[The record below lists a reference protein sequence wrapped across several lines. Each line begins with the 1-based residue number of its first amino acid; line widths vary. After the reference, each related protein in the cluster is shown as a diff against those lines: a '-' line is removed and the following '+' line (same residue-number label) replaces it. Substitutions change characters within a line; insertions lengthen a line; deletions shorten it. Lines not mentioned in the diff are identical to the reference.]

1 MDRTAAASRLAALRV
16 LLVQIRDQPAVE
28 LQERECF
35 VGFSGLAA
43 AQFTFW
49 NVVERPEIRPSDALS
64 YDAVLIGGAGAHSVT
79 ESYPFSAPLAAVV
92 ERLVSE
98 DRPLFGSCWGHQFVA
113 AVLGGEVITDPE
125 RAEVGTFPVRLTD
138 AGAADPW
145 FAGFPERFDVQL
157 GHNDR
162 VARLPPGAVELAW
175 SERQRNQAFGLRDR
189 LVYGAQFHVELDRE
203 RMIDRAR
210 VYRDIY
216 LNDEGAMERLA
227 AGLRPAPW
235 PPRLLAR
242 FLELVARR

>member
-1 MDRTAAASRLAALRV
+1 MDRPAAAPRLAALRV

-28 LQERECF
+28 RQERECF

-43 AQFTFW
+43 AQFAYW
-49 NVVERPEIRPSDALS
+49 NVVDRPEIRPSDALG
-64 YDAVLIGGAGAHSVT
+64 YDAVVIGGAGAHSVT
-79 ESYPFSAPLAAVV
+79 ESYPFTARLAAVV
-92 ERLVSE
+92 ERLVGE

-113 AVLGGEVITDPE
+113 AVLGGEVISDPE
-125 RAEVGTFPVRLTD
+125 RAEVGTYPVQLTE

-145 FAGFPERFDVQL
+145 LAGFPDRFDVQL

-175 SERQRNQAFGLRDR
+175 SERQRHQAFRWRDR

-210 VYRDIY
+210 VYRDTY
-216 LNDEGAMERLA
+216 LADEGAMERLT

-242 FLELVARR
+242 FFELVASR